1 MSGGVDS
8 SVSCYLLLK
17 EGYEVIGVS
26 LKYPETDKSKNT
38 CCGIRGI
45 EDAKKVAEKLCIPF
59 YVLDYEE
66 KFKEEVIKYFVN
78 EYLKGRTPNPCVVCN
93 KNIKFGELLKFA
105 KALGIDY
112 VATGHYVRKER
123 IGNRYILKKA
133 RDLEKDQ
140 SYFLYSLTQIQ
151 LQKSIFPLGD
161 YKKEDVRRIAK
172 EIGLH
177 IHNKPQS
184 QDICFLGEKNYREFI
199 SKEAEFLLK
208 PGKILNEKGEVLG
221 THKGIAFYTIGQRKG
236 IGVFQNK
243 PLYVIKIDSK
253 NNTIVVGNE
262 EELYRRELIAE
273 NVNLIPYKNL
283 EGDKRVTAKIRYKQ
297 AESEAIISPLD
308 KNKIKVVFLEPQRAI
323 TPGQSVVFYE
333 EDILVGG
340 GIISEKI

>member
-1 MSGGVDS
+1 
-8 SVSCYLLLK
+8 
-17 EGYEVIGVS
+17 
-26 LKYPETDKSKNT
+26 
-38 CCGIRGI
+38 
-45 EDAKKVAEKLCIPF
+45 
-59 YVLDYEE
+59 
-66 KFKEEVIKYFVN
+66 
-78 EYLKGRTPNPCVVCN
+78 
-93 KNIKFGELLKFA
+93 
-105 KALGIDY
+105 
-112 VATGHYVRKER
+112 
-123 IGNRYILKKA
+123 
-133 RDLEKDQ
+133 
-140 SYFLYSLTQIQ
+140 
-151 LQKSIFPLGD
+151 
-161 YKKEDVRRIAK
+161 
-172 EIGLH
+172 
-177 IHNKPQS
+177 
-184 QDICFLGEKNYREFI
+184 LGEKNYREFI